1 MSLGVREMVFA
12 FVGSVGAHEVQGE
25 ELLAG
30 QVAFVVKFHG
40 RHEVRLPV
48 LDGLLR
54 GTRRVRG
61 G

>member
-1 MSLGVREMVFA
+1 MGVRETVFA

-40 RHEVRLPV
+40 RHEVFLQV

-54 GTRRVRG
+54 GTCRIRG